1 MNKLIMLIGLPA
13 SGKTSFTK
21 TLQSSYKKDDIEIIS
36 SDAIRKEL
44 FGSEEEQKYNDKVFE
59 EVYKRA
65 RFSIQHKKITVID
78 ATNLNRKRRI
88 NFIKVMPKCEVEAVV
103 FAIPF
108 EVCCE
113 RNENRERV
121 VPMSAM
127 ERMYKSFQPPHH
139 AEGFNK
145 IKYVH
150 LEDFDDV
157 EYYRNIRKL
166 NKNCKHDN
174 PHHSLSCGRHCDAAY
189 FEARKILSLDDEIYL
204 NKKERSDTMDAAG
217 YHDMSKYKCKVF
229 HDMKGNPTKDAHFY
243 GHECVSAYDYLVCF
257 PENSDEE
264 LTFISN
270 LIANHMVFYAGE
282 GAVKNR
288 RKLYGENFWTAL
300 EIIHKADK
308 AAH

>member
-21 TLQSSYKKDDIEIIS
+21 TLQLLHKKDDIEIIS

-113 RNENRERV
+113 RNESRERV
-121 VPMSAM
+121 VPMSVM
-127 ERMYKSFQPPHH
+127 ERMYKSFQPPHY
-139 AEGFNK
+139 AEGFDK
-145 IKYVH
+145 IKYVTLDSKKAS
-150 LEDFDDV
+150 LED
-157 EYYRNIRKL
+157 IL
-166 NKNCKHDN
+166 NKNKISHDN
-174 PHHSLSCGRHCDAAY
+174 PHHTLDIYSHCIAAEKIAKKVSVREKLSNKDSILLQIAA
-189 FEARKILSLDDEIYL
+189 R
-204 NKKERSDTMDAAG
+204 
-217 YHDMSKYKCKVF
+217 YHDIGKFICKTF
-229 HDMKGNPTKDAHFY
+229 SDYKGNLTEIAHYFS
-243 GHECVSAYDYLVCF
+243 HQNVSAYLFLCYDTDL
-257 PENSDEE
+257 EDKKK
-264 LTFISN
+264 TFISN
-270 LIANHMVFYAGE
+270 LIYHHMDFYMKDFKPE
-282 GAVKNR
+282 KMFFN
-288 RKLYGENFWTAL
+288 ENFIKLLKLLNESDRTA
-300 EIIHKADK
+300 H
-308 AAH
+308 